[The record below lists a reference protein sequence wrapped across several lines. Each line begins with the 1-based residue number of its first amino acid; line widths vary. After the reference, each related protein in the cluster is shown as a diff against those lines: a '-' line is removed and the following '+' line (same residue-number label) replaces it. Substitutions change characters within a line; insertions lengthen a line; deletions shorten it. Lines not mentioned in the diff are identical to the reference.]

1 MNTSR
6 TGDIGG
12 LGDIMSTD
20 RSRMARDIF
29 DFHNDA
35 ACLDEQSVPIV
46 RRQSNVLLLRC
57 ERTVEMDLGPNQHE
71 RRCKGHQKRRPG
83 FQ

>member
-1 MNTSR
+1 MNASR
-6 TGDIGG
+6 TGNIGG
-12 LGDIMSTD
+12 GDIMSTD

-35 ACLDEQSVPIV
+35 ACLDEQSIV

-57 ERTVEMDLGPNQHE
+57 ERTVEMDLGPNQHK
-71 RRCKGHQKRRPG
+71 RRRKGHQKRRPG

>member
-1 MNTSR
+1 MQQ
-6 TGDIGG
+6 
-12 LGDIMSTD
+12 
-20 RSRMARDIF
+20 
-29 DFHNDA
+29 
-35 ACLDEQSVPIV
+35 CLDEPSVPIV

-57 ERTVEMDLGPNQHE
+57 ERTVEMDLGANQHE